1 MILIL
6 FTKRLS
12 VQLFC
17 KEFTL
22 TTKILFL
29 WNKQIYFL
37 LYITKFRLSGSRRPE
52 VFFKKL
58 SGRIA
63 KGGMNKKMHVLVNLG
78 HSED

>member
-1 MILIL
+1 M
-6 FTKRLS
+6 
-12 VQLFC
+12 
-17 KEFTL
+17 
-22 TTKILFL
+22 LFL

-37 LYITKFRLSGSRRPE
+37 LYITKFRLSGSRRPK

-58 SGRIA
+58 SGRID